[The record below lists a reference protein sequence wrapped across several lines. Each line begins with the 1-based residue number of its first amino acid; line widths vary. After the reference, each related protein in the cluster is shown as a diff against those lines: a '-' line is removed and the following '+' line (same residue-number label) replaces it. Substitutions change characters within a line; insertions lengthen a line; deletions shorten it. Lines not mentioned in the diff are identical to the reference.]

1 MKTNSRI
8 GDLFRVSTEVFL
20 ITTVVGLA
28 KVADLKPKGYTPS
41 SITEKKDLPR
51 IPQPG
56 SGTAAVI
63 TLDSVSA
70 SVDVGGR
77 SMPIAQFITS
87 GNQADRVILRLKGDQ
102 WKELTSL
109 VRSSDLHFTVE
120 TDP

>member
-1 MKTNSRI
+1 M

-28 KVADLKPKGYTPS
+28 KLSDVKPRGDTPT
-41 SITEKKDLPR
+41 SIIEKKDLPR

-63 TLDSVSA
+63 TLDSVAA

-77 SMPIAQFITS
+77 SMPLAQFTKS
-87 GNQADRVILRLKGDQ
+87 RTQAGRLILRLKGDQ

-109 VRSSDLHFTVE
+109 VRDSDLHFTVE